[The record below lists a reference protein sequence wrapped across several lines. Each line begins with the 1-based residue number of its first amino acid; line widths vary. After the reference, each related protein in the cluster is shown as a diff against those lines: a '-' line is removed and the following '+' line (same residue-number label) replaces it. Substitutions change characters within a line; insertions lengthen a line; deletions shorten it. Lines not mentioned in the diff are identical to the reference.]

1 MKQTTLLLSLM
12 FALFSVFAQDEL
24 QMKADSTAKADSIMA
39 RIIYPVKFLITDT
52 DDKPVANAEIS
63 VFTPQETLRRGK
75 TDEAGKLSFFGLQDG
90 DYDVLIQFENGENI
104 LFNNQWIATNE
115 TNERIYK
122 VPAKKVREKKKKNN

>member
-1 MKQTTLLLSLM
+1 MKQTTVFLCLM
-12 FALFSVFAQDEL
+12 FSLFCAWGQDVIEM
-24 QMKADSTAKADSIMA
+24 QADSAARADSIMA
-39 RIIYPVKFLITDT
+39 KIIYPVKFLITDT
-52 DDKPVANAEIS
+52 EDKPVANAEIS

-75 TDEAGKLSFFGLQDG
+75 TDEAGKLTFFGLQDG

-122 VPAKKVREKKKKNN
+122 VPAKKVREKKNKK